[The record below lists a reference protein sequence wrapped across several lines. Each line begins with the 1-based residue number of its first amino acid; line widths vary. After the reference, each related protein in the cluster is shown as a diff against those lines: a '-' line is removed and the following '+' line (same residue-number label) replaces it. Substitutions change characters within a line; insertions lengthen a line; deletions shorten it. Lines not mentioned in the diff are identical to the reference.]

1 MSIHLN
7 ESFDFKKNSWLLT
20 LSEYES
26 LINKLDEKE
35 LSKLYKK
42 IINIEMPFDIH
53 KKIRT
58 MIFDKQFWIQERKSK
73 TLKILESQLV

>member
-7 ESFDFKKNSWLLT
+7 ESFDFKKNRWLLT

>member
-20 LSEYES
+20 LSEYQK
-26 LINKLDEKE
+26 LIDKLDENE
-35 LSKLYKK
+35 LKKLYH
-42 IINIEMPFDIH
+42 IIIDIEMPFDIH

-58 MIFDKQFWIQERKSK
+58 MIFDKQSLIHERKSK
-73 TLKILESQLV
+73 TLKILENQLA

>member
-7 ESFDFKKNSWLLT
+7 ESFDFKKNSWLLW
-20 LSEYES
+20 LKEYKS
-26 LINKLDEKE
+26 LIDKLDEKE

-58 MIFDKQFWIQERKSK
+58 MIFDKQSWIQERKSK
-73 TLKILESQLV
+73 TLKILENQLA